1 MDRRA
6 ITLLRELAR
15 DAESSVVVRGGCMEP
30 LLRADAEVRV
40 RAKRVYLPG
49 DVLVFRTRAGELA
62 AHRVLGWRPAGLVTK
77 GDHCSIHDAPVAREA
92 IVGAVVVDVSLRER
106 FRAVA
111 ALARIVL
118 QRLTRW

>member
-6 ITLLRELAR
+6 ITLLRDLAR
-15 DAESSVVVRGGCMEP
+15 EAESTVVVRGDCMEP
-30 LLRADAEVRV
+30 LLSSGSEMRV

-49 DVLVFRTRAGELA
+49 DVIVFRTRAGELA

-77 GDHCSIHDAPVAREA
+77 GDHCSIHDAPVAGEA
-92 IVGAVVVDVSLRER
+92 IVGAVRVDVPLRER

-111 ALARIVL
+111 ALARVVL
-118 QRLTRW
+118 RRFTR

>member
-15 DAESSVVVRGGCMEP
+15 EAESTVVVRGDCMEP
-30 LLRADAEVRV
+30 LLPSGSAVRV

-49 DVLVFRTRAGELA
+49 DVLVFRTGSGELA

-92 IVGAVVVDVSLRER
+92 IVGAVRVDVPLRER
-106 FRAVA
+106 FRAIA
-111 ALARIVL
+111 ALARIAL
-118 QRLTRW
+118 QRLTR